1 MWIIVGYKIWRGPM
15 YITCPSNTTT
25 FLKVRMIIIIIII
38 IIIIMGRH
46 ISNNANIGTIV
57 LFSPAL

>member
-15 YITCPSNTTT
+15 YIICPSNTTT
-25 FLKVRMIIIIIII
+25 FLKLQIIIIIII
-38 IIIIMGRH
+38 IIIIMWRH
-46 ISNNANIGTIV
+46 ISNNDNARTIV